1 MIILDT
7 NVLSE
12 AIRPLPAGV
21 VLEWLAAQ
29 PPSSLFTTAIT
40 QAEIFYGLAL
50 MPRGKRHADLESAAI
65 AMFDED
71 FAGRILPFD
80 SDAARVFPAI
90 VRARRRIGRPMA
102 QADAQIAAIARS
114 RGAALATRNTADFEH
129 CGIEVLNPWEWQ
141 SPSE

>member
-12 AIRPLPAGV
+12 AIRPLPAGA

-40 QAEIFYGLAL
+40 QTEILHGLAS
-50 MPRGKRHADLESAAI
+50 M
-65 AMFDED
+65 
-71 FAGRILPFD
+71 
-80 SDAARVFPAI
+80 RVFPAI
-90 VRARRRIGRPMA
+90 ARARRRVGRPMA

-114 RGAALATRNTADFEH
+114 RGAALDTRNTADFEH